1 MRIRFIALPL
11 GLAAM
16 ALAGSAGSAQEIG
29 AAGAVNPATA
39 GTPPGRPTRVIE
51 LGARVIHKE
60 RIQTTTGG
68 SVQLIFLDKTTL
80 NVGPNS
86 DLVIDEFIYDP
97 SRGAGQMAVSMT
109 KGVLRFVGG
118 NISHAGN
125 ASVKTPAATLG
136 IRGGVATIKHQP
148 CGVPPAAGQGLLVPD
163 APCGTRAINHFGV
176 MTVSTAVGT
185 EVIRRPGFAVTI
197 VPGAATLPAPTRVSQ
212 AEVEATNL
220 QLSSKPGQKGGAPS
234 QPTEQ
239 TAVRAGVGIQ
249 NAGIGPSLIPVQPQT
264 TASGPVQIAAAVAI
278 QQGVQNLQQTA
289 GNSATQAATETIVI
303 EEERN
308 RRPPQPPRPQPT
320 GVKVFALV
328 TSPDP
333 ALNSSVP
340 FVAGTVVASGGVQVS
355 PVFGFRNAGTEE
367 DPTPKAR
374 TLQVAFGVNGSGASQ
389 SSNFMVATGA
399 FAVQPEGKLV
409 FRGGFGASSRNA
421 AAVLPSS
428 ARGTIASSGAVTV
441 DADRVPTNATV
452 NQNRIDRAGA
462 VVSNSARTVVAGVPG
477 ANYGFE
483 QSFSPATPPEA
494 LGQNRPAGTLTGFMG
509 GMVQTRGPEG
519 NVVAAAPLIG
529 ANAVTLDPGDS
540 RVQMNAAVFAIHP
553 GSSPPPGALAD
564 AMFQFGSLDP
574 TKPARSTYI
583 DRENFAA
590 REAVDTSTSPPR
602 TTGLVNGAAV
612 DRETLLMA
620 GANTPAIRAGLQN
633 AFPAVAFCQCE
644 YTRWGLWSAST
655 QRSGFSDGVQL
666 GTWVAGELPA
676 NPQIPTTGTATYAG
690 HVAATIQNGTSQYL
704 AAGNLTSTLNF
715 GNPLASSA
723 QVANLDGFNYA
734 GPLTVSGNG
743 LGGVLTS
750 GTGPAANNLLMVGS
764 LFKGVMHP
772 SVGEMGGLVL
782 INANQQSVS
791 SFNYTGS
798 GIFAARM
805 TGSAGLGP

>member
-136 IRGGVATIKHQP
+136 IRSGVATIKHQP

-333 ALNSSVP
+333 ALNSAVP

-355 PVFGFRNAGTEE
+355 PVLGF
-367 DPTPKAR
+367 
-374 TLQVAFGVNGSGASQ
+374 
-389 SSNFMVATGA
+389 
-399 FAVQPEGKLV
+399 
-409 FRGGFGASSRNA
+409 RNA

-441 DADRVPTNATV
+441 DADRVPTNAIV
-452 NQNRIDRAGA
+452 NQNRIDRAGT
-462 VVSNSARTVVAGVPG
+462 VVSNSARTVIAGVPG

-564 AMFQFGSLDP
+564 AMFQFGSIDP

-704 AAGNLTSTLNF
+704 AAGNLTSTINF

-723 QVANLDGFNYA
+723 WVANLDGFNYA

-743 LGGVLTS
+743 LGGLLTS
-750 GTGPAANNLLMVGS
+750 GTGPGANNLLMAGS

-782 INANQQSVS
+782 INASQQSVS

-805 TGSAGLGP
+805 TGSAG

>member
-29 AAGAVNPATA
+29 AAGAVKPATA

-148 CGVPPAAGQGLLVPD
+148 CGVPPAVGQGLLVPD

-212 AEVEATNL
+212 AEVDATNL
-220 QLSSKPGQKGGAPS
+220 QLSSKPGQKGGAPA

-239 TAVRAGVGIQ
+239 TAARAGVGIQ
-249 NAGIGPSLIPVQPQT
+249 NAGIAL
-264 TASGPVQIAAAVAI
+264 

-303 EEERN
+303 EEERS

-333 ALNSSVP
+333 ALSSSVP

-355 PVFGFRNAGTEE
+355 PVLGFRNAGTEE

-409 FRGGFGASSRNA
+409 FRGGFGATSRNP

-428 ARGTIASSGAVTV
+428 ARGTIASSGAVMV

-494 LGQNRPAGTLTGFMG
+494 LGQNRPAVMLTGFMG

-519 NVVAAAPLIG
+519 NVIAAAPLIG

-540 RVQMNAAVFAIHP
+540 RVQMNAAV
-553 GSSPPPGALAD
+553 S
-564 AMFQFGSLDP
+564 
-574 TKPARSTYI
+574 RST
-583 DRENFAA
+583 
-590 REAVDTSTSPPR
+590 
-602 TTGLVNGAAV
+602 
-612 DRETLLMA
+612 
-620 GANTPAIRAGLQN
+620 PA
-633 AFPAVAFCQCE
+633 
-644 YTRWGLWSAST
+644 
-655 QRSGFSDGVQL
+655 
-666 GTWVAGELPA
+666 
-676 NPQIPTTGTATYAG
+676 
-690 HVAATIQNGTSQYL
+690 
-704 AAGNLTSTLNF
+704 
-715 GNPLASSA
+715 
-723 QVANLDGFNYA
+723 
-734 GPLTVSGNG
+734 
-743 LGGVLTS
+743 
-750 GTGPAANNLLMVGS
+750 
-764 LFKGVMHP
+764 
-772 SVGEMGGLVL
+772 
-782 INANQQSVS
+782 
-791 SFNYTGS
+791 
-798 GIFAARM
+798 
-805 TGSAGLGP
+805 